1 MLRALYFDLELKLKE
16 RSTKHTSTN
25 PFTDQGFSRIV
36 RRFSFDGIR
45 FGGQQLASFLGIED
59 FGTRIASVWS
69 ELRPA
74 TRGLLERAVQ
84 ANQAGSA
91 PTRNFQYDA
100 RADLELSKFLT
111 VLDERVAEKR
121 EGLDA
126 ETVSKVRSVADTCA
140 TVLLEKTES
149 AEVFTQL
156 VGRASQQR
164 DYKRIDR
171 LADALNSR
179 FPPSEICELARS
191 EDAIVRELA
200 NEALARCPL
209 PVLTALLGDPV
220 DSDIARGALRRQVVE
235 YGSEDAR
242 RILSLLDQGEEI

>member
-1 MLRALYFDLELKLKE
+1 M
-16 RSTKHTSTN
+16 
-25 PFTDQGFSRIV
+25 
-36 RRFSFDGIR
+36 
-45 FGGQQLASFLGIED
+45 ASFLEIED

-74 TRGLLERAVQ
+74 TRGLVERAVQ
-84 ANQAGSA
+84 ASQAGSA

-100 RADLELSKFLT
+100 RADLELSKFLM
-111 VLDERVAEKR
+111 VLDERVAER
-121 EGLDA
+121 RDGLDA
-126 ETVSKVRSVADTCA
+126 ETTSKVRSVADTCA
-140 TVLLEKTES
+140 AVLLEKTES

-156 VGRASQQR
+156 VRRASQQR

-191 EDAIVRELA
+191 EDTIVRELA

-209 PVLTALLGDPV
+209 PVLTTLLGDPV
-220 DSDIARGALRRQVVE
+220 DSDIARGALRRQVAE
-235 YGSEDAR
+235 YGSEEAR
-242 RILSLLDQGEEI
+242 RILSLLEQGEEI